1 MCNEC
6 IKKGKLDELVVNKI
20 IVDVDKHSPV
30 AGDMITI
37 RYDNTYYDLEDV
49 HDSLDD
55 VMKDYIAKGV
65 TVLVID
71 KHYEVALKKGQKPKD
86 GDGVLRDLLDIMSPN
101 GGVDE

>member
-6 IKKGKLDELVVNKI
+6 IKKGKLDELVVDRI
-20 IVDVDKHSPV
+20 IMSVEKHSPV

-49 HDSLDD
+49 HDSLDE
-55 VMKDYIAKGV
+55 VMQEYVSRGV

-71 KHYEVALKKGQKPKD
+71 KHYEVALKQGQKPKE
-86 GDGVLRDLLDIMSPN
+86 GDGVIRDLLDIMSPN
-101 GGVDE
+101 GGFDE